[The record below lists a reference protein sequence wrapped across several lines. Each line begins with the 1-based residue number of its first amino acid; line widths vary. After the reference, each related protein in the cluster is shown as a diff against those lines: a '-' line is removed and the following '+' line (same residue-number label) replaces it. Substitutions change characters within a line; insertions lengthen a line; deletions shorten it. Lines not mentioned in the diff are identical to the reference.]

1 MMSQTLEQKHKTN
14 PIVSIIIPCYNANLA
29 LTHCLKSCFH
39 QTYNNIEIILVDNCS
54 TNRSVAIAQS
64 LIPHSP
70 FPFKLL
76 HCPTPGANHARNLG
90 FIHAKGRYIQWLDA
104 DDTIAP
110 DKIARQVAAL
120 ETTPTADITY
130 GNWTWQF
137 HHDSSSTQLHFTSQQ
152 HDDFLFQ
159 CLIDHWHPP
168 HSYLLR
174 RTAAQTLHDRQAWH
188 PTTPVST
195 DREYFT
201 IAAIAGLQFLYVP
214 ETHVTYHRWSDQ
226 QTTQSTPYFTRAQ
239 TLKTLFQRFQNNAQ
253 SNPNIQPHHW
263 QLLNQ
268 SCDLWQLPPTQLTQ
282 QGTQYILHH
291 PHHPT
296 PIVLTYSEAMIL
308 AALQKTSGS
317 YRLEDHARRIL
328 HHLWKTLLHHQPL
341 NPIALTQAL
350 SSLVGLPKII
360 SIEPAIVTP
369 GIPLAPHLSLSLTP
383 PTDLTHIPPADL
395 IDAIP
400 LFAPVFST
408 HRWKILITLE
418 HFRTQDL
425 LTLVPDPT

>member
-1 MMSQTLEQKHKTN
+1 MPQTLKQTN

-29 LTHCLKSCFH
+29 LIHCLKSCFN
-39 QTYNNIEIILVDNCS
+39 QTYNNIEIILVDNHS
-54 TNRSVAIAQS
+54 TDRSVAIAQS
-64 LIPHSP
+64 LIPQSP

-90 FIHAKGRYIQWLDA
+90 FTHANSEFIQWLDA
-104 DDTIAP
+104 DDTIDP
-110 DKIARQVAAL
+110 HKITHQVAAL
-120 ETTPTADITY
+120 TANPNFDIAY
-130 GNWTWQF
+130 SNWTWQF
-137 HHDSSSTQLHFTSQQ
+137 HHDSSITQLHFTSQQ

-174 RTAAQTLHDRQAWH
+174 RAAAQTLHDRQVWH
-188 PTTPVST
+188 PTTTVSS

-201 IAAIAGLQFLYVP
+201 IAALAGLQFLYVP
-214 ETHVTYHRWSDQ
+214 ETYVTYHCWSDQ
-226 QTTQSTPYFTRAQ
+226 QITQSTPYLTRAQ

-268 SCDLWQLPPTQLTQ
+268 SCDLWQLPPIQLTH
-282 QGTQYILHH
+282 QGTQYTLHH
-291 PHHPT
+291 PRHSA
-296 PIVLTYSEAMIL
+296 PITLTYSEAMIL

-341 NPIALTQAL
+341 NPIALTRSL
-350 SSLVGLPKII
+350 SALVGLPETTE
-360 SIEPAIVTP
+360 IENPIVTP
-369 GIPLAPHLSLSLTP
+369 GISLAPHLSLSLTP
-383 PTDLTHIPPADL
+383 PTDLTHISPADL
-395 IDAIP
+395 INAIP

-408 HRWKILITLE
+408 HRWKILTTLE
-418 HFRTQDL
+418 HFRTQNL
-425 LTLVPDPT
+425 LSLIPNPT